1 MLTQQLVDDLMEKG
15 AIVTHVLPV
24 FRGEEATDDVM
35 DGPNSVIYEQAENNL
50 YSKAAVLALTMA
62 ENPGI

>member
-1 MLTQQLVDDLMEKG
+1 M
-15 AIVTHVLPV
+15 THVLPV

-35 DGPNSVIYEQAENNL
+35 DGPNSAIYEQAENNL
-50 YSKAAVLALTMA
+50 YSKAAVLALMMA

>member
-1 MLTQQLVDDLMEKG
+1 
-15 AIVTHVLPV
+15 VTHVLPV

-35 DGPNSVIYEQAENNL
+35 DGPNSAIYEQAENNL